1 MTIKKPKLPCPQCG
15 EDIKLRKV
23 SPPDNP
29 IRKYPAVRP
38 CPSCGIHLRFDL
50 PGWVVPSLVALTVAL
65 VAIAIYLVNAVD
77 APWLQSLLQSR
88 DRDSRRLGGVLLGG
102 PVAAIVLPVMVA
114 LFRLLMRIE
123 KA

>member
-1 MTIKKPKLPCPQCG
+1 MTIRKLELPCPQCG

-38 CPSCGIHLRFDL
+38 CPSCGLPLRFDL
-50 PGWVVPSLVALTVAL
+50 PGWVVPSLVALTIAL
-65 VAIAIYLVNAVD
+65 VVFAIYLVNATD
-77 APWLQSLLQSR
+77 APWLQPLLQSR
-88 DRDSRRLGGVLLGG
+88 DRGSRRLGGVLLGV
-102 PVAAIVLPVMVA
+102 PVGAIVLPVMVA